1 MVKKTAVALSTS
13 WRAKRVKQ
21 KAARRQNA
29 TLTCRRLTQKR
40 ATARFAVALE
50 GAET

>member
-1 MVKKTAVALSTS
+1 MWDLRAFYVSLRLSL
-13 WRAKRVKQ
+13 
-21 KAARRQNA
+21 QNA